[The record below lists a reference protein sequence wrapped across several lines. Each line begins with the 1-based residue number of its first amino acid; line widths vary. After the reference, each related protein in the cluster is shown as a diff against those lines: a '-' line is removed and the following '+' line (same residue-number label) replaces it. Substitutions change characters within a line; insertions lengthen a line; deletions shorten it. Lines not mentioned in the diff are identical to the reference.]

1 MRACFHRTSPLRVC
15 WHLEGKIKGP
25 SVDYSG
31 FRAVGDVVLSTLGTA
46 SSGTQPD
53 LFAVDRLQPAMCTV
67 RLEPSTWGGGS
78 PLPLAPDS
86 LSSAV
91 SSCSALGAGANIP
104 LGDPG
109 GAPCKQAG
117 CGGPAAAQ
125 PLLPWAPAGPQAG
138 KGCSPNQR
146 SSHRRCCSALPS
158 ACGSVLH
165 LLLPKMLL
173 LDFQDAEG
181 NSAETTLRTLH
192 TDMIY
197 KTPEDGW

>member
-1 MRACFHRTSPLRVC
+1 VRACFHRTSPLRVC

-125 PLLPWAPAGPQAG
+125 PLLPWAPARMLSKPEELSPEMLF
-138 KGCSPNQR
+138 CSPFSLWV
-146 SSHRRCCSALPS
+146 SSSPS
-158 ACGSVLH
+158 A
-165 LLLPKMLL
+165 PKNATFGL
-173 LDFQDAEG
+173 
-181 NSAETTLRTLH
+181 SRC
-192 TDMIY
+192 
-197 KTPEDGW
+197 